1 MNPTESMLVLGI
13 AALATAIAVG
23 ALSVPASLLDSSI
36 SQAFMLVIA
45 LILFSYSP
53 VVGIAALALFAI
65 IMFHRNV
72 KKTVQYSATL
82 NAIQPP
88 MQQYIT
94 PKDTGNVA
102 GYDTMQHGLFEQTYE
117 AYQSEPSP
125 VQPVEQ
131 VIQAQAQAQAQAP
144 APAQEDGMYPEQ
156 STMTEED
163 VRSESFMYRPG
174 ADMGDNTFEPVG
186 TSIDEKYAA
195 FQY

>member
-23 ALSVPASLLDSSI
+23 ALTVPAPLLHSSI

-72 KKTVQYSATL
+72 QKTVQYSAAL
-82 NAIQPP
+82 NG
-88 MQQYIT
+88 MKQYIT
-94 PKDTGNVA
+94 PADTGDVG
-102 GYDTMQHGLFEQTYE
+102 GYDAMEREQRDLQKFQDTYE
-117 AYQSEPSP
+117 AYQSEMEP
-125 VQPVEQ
+125 QPEVME
-131 VIQAQAQAQAQAP
+131 
-144 APAQEDGMYPEQ
+144 PAQKEDGMYPER
-156 STMTEED
+156 STESEED
-163 VRSESFMYRPG
+163 VRTDTFMYRPG
-174 ADMGDNTFEPVG
+174 PDMGDDTFQPLG
-186 TSIDEKYAA
+186 ASIDEKYAA

>member
-1 MNPTESMLVLGI
+1 
-13 AALATAIAVG
+13 
-23 ALSVPASLLDSSI
+23 
-36 SQAFMLVIA
+36 
-45 LILFSYSP
+45 
-53 VVGIAALALFAI
+53 
-65 IMFHRNV
+65 MFHRNV

-94 PKDTGNVA
+94 PKDNGNVA
-102 GYDTMQHGLFEQTYE
+102 GYDTMHHGLFEHTYE
-117 AYQSEPSP
+117 AYQSEPAP

-131 VIQAQAQAQAQAP
+131 VIQEQEQAQAP
-144 APAQEDGMYPEQ
+144 AQAEPQEDGMYPEQ
-156 STMTEED
+156 YTMTEED

-186 TSIDEKYAA
+186 ASIDEKYVA